1 MNKYRVL
8 VEQEYT
14 LRATSEYIVEAKSEE
29 DIEKAIESGGIELKY
44 TPISVTHETASYRDN
59 LNLSANGYETL
70 IEIEELEDEKDNT

>member
-29 DIEKAIESGGIELKY
+29 DIEKAIECATKVAGIA
-44 TPISVTHETASYRDN
+44 VTKKGTSYVNRN
-59 LNLSANGYETL
+59 
-70 IEIEELEDEKDNT
+70 EI

>member
-14 LRATSEYIVEAKSEE
+14 LWATSEYIIEAKSEK

-44 TPISVTHETASYRDN
+44 SPFSVTHETASYPDD

-70 IEIEELEDEKDNT
+70 LEIEEIKDE